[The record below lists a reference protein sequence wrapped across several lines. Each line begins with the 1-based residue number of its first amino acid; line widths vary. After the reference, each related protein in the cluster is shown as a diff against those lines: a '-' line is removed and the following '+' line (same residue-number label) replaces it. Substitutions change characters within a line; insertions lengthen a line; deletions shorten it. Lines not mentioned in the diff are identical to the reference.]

1 MMQFPFTFNLNI
13 PGLHNPFLVKSGPVL
28 SHSRIE
34 GSTIS
39 RQMPS
44 LPPPRFPPTNSLSP
58 PLPLARKRGWIPS
71 EPEPSHAAT
80 SATSTIG
87 YLDTP
92 AKYRGM
98 PLREPEEEAVEM
110 IAGVSS
116 SPSCAHIPLSV
127 TSLVYVIPLH
137 IPRARR
143 HHFLKEKRTT
153 FSPSYSPVIRSCCS
167 LATCSSSSM

>member
-143 HHFLKEKRTT
+143 HHF
-153 FSPSYSPVIRSCCS
+153 
-167 LATCSSSSM
+167 